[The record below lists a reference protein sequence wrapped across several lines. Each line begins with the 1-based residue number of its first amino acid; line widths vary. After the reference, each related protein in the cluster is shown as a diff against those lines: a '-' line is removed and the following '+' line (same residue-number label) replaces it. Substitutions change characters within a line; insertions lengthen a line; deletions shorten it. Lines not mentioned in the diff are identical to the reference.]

1 MKKLIAFFGL
11 VSLGLGILGAFLPLL
26 PTTPFILLSGAL
38 FARSSDRLHSYLLQ
52 HKVFGQIIRDYHE
65 NKSISLHAKI
75 ISLSTMWASILYA
88 VLFVA
93 SGKIWLQV
101 LLLCIAVGVSI
112 HILRFKTRKKSV
124 KGDKNPEPLP

>member
-1 MKKLIAFFGL
+1 MKKLIALFGL
-11 VSLGLGILGAFLPLL
+11 ISLGLGILGAFLPLL
-26 PTTPFILLSGAL
+26 PTTPFILLSAAL
-38 FARSSDRLHSYLLQ
+38 FAKSSDRLHHYLLE
-52 HKVFGQIIRDYHE
+52 HKIFGPMIRDYNE
-65 NKSISLHAKI
+65 NKSISLKAKV

-112 HILRFKTRKKSV
+112 HILRFKTRRKSV
-124 KGDKNPEPLP
+124 KGDKNQE